1 MTGRGWP
8 FGSAPATAGRQDRRP
23 DIALRLILVREATAS
38 GEPVAL
44 HVSGRRIGIES
55 VLDVWRVEDE
65 WWRERPVS
73 RMYYRVL
80 LEGGW
85 VVDLYRALGSGRWY
99 RQSH

>member
-1 MTGRGWP
+1 VVADTGAANG
-8 FGSAPATAGRQDRRP
+8 AGRLRALNRP
-23 DIALRLILVREATAS
+23 RAAKVEAAES

-55 VLDVWRVEDE
+55 VLEVWLVEDE

-73 RMYYRVL
+73 RMYYRVI
-80 LEGGW
+80 LEDGR

-99 RQSH
+99 RQSY

>member
-1 MTGRGWP
+1 MGAQP
-8 FGSAPATAGRQDRRP
+8 ADAPKLRSLNRP
-23 DIALRLILVREATAS
+23 RAAKVEAAES
-38 GEPVAL
+38 GEPSAL
-44 HVSGRRIGIES
+44 HVSGQRIAVES

-80 LEGGW
+80 LEDGR

-99 RQSH
+99 RQSY